1 MFLFNYQPMNTF
13 VVSSGN
19 FYLFLNNE
27 EEMFDALEKND

>member
-1 MFLFNYQPMNTF
+1 MNTF